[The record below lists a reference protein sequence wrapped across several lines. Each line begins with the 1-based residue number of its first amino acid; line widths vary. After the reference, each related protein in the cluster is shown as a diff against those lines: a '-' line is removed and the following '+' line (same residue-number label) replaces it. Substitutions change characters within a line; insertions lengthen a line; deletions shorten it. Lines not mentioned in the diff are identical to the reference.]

1 MNSNFQVYTIIL
13 ARKKRFQASQS
24 SGLSNNLSV
33 SLNQRDNDHHNMEVA
48 DETDKEREMRV
59 N

>member
-1 MNSNFQVYTIIL
+1 MYTIIL

-33 SLNQRDNDHHNMEVA
+33 SLNQRDDHHNMEIA
-48 DETDKEREMRV
+48 EETDKEREMRV
-59 N
+59 